1 MYFQGRCTY
10 VVNVYATPLF
20 LLVACYLKST
30 LIVSES
36 NLLEPFSHYKR
47 NHPNVPTSTLQV
59 VPSMGEHATHAKR
72 RKTGNPYQARENGQP
87 MPSAGKQA
95 AHAKRGKTGNPYQ
108 AQENRQP
115 MPSAGKRATGPCQA
129 WSNHATPAKRGITCN
144 PCQARENTRV
154 LGCKWLW
161 YCSDWVKDA
170 FALIGLCTSQECF
183 MH

>member
-95 AHAKRGKTGNPYQ
+95 AHAKRGKTGNP
-108 AQENRQP
+108 
-115 MPSAGKRATGPCQA
+115 
-129 WSNHATPAKRGITCN
+129 
-144 PCQARENTRV
+144 CQARENTRV

-161 YCSDWVKDA
+161 YCSDWVKDV
-170 FALIGLCTSQECF
+170 FALIGLWTSQECF
-183 MH
+183 TH